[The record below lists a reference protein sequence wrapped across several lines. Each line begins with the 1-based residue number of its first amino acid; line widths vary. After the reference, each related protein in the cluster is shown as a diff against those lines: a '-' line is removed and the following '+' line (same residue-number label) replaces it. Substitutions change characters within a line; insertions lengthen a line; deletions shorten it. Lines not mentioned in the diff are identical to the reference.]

1 MKNTVKI
8 LVACGSG
15 VATSTVAQENVK
27 DLLKEEGIP
36 FEISTCTFS
45 EIPSRQD
52 NVDLILVTSK
62 YNEALDKPLISVFGL
77 ISGINRKKIEEQI
90 INECK
95 KILEK

>member
-1 MKNTVKI
+1 MKKVVRI

-27 DLLKEEGIP
+27 DILKEVGIP
-36 FEISTCTFS
+36 FKISTSTFN

-62 YNEALDKPLISVFGL
+62 YNDALDKPIISVFGL

-90 INECK
+90 INECN
-95 KILEK
+95 KILES